1 MAGVSESFPASALL
15 LNESILSSLREV
27 KNIPSRRQAGA
38 ADFVSRLTLVSLIFL
53 PVTALTGF
61 FGMNFNWLI
70 ASIASGEAFVIL
82 GVLLP
87 LLSVVLTIAW
97 LWHRDII
104 RFRL

>member
-1 MAGVSESFPASALL
+1 
-15 LNESILSSLREV
+15 
-27 KNIPSRRQAGA
+27 
-38 ADFVSRLTLVSLIFL
+38 
-53 PVTALTGF
+53 
-61 FGMNFNWLI
+61 MNFRWMTER
-70 ASIASGEAFVIL
+70 IASGEAFLIL